1 MKLEEVRP
9 RAVLRGVVPD
19 GGVTVVE
26 QIDSWPSEGDI
37 RTCP

>member
-9 RAVLRGVVPD
+9 QAVLRGVAPD

-26 QIDSWPSEGDI
+26 QIETWPSEGDA
-37 RTCP
+37 RKCP